1 MSARDIAKQLRERA
15 AEHRENGWELL
26 REGDPKLLD
35 DAAEAIEWLRRE
47 RDMLAERCTKIDTP
61 F

>member
-1 MSARDIAKQLRERA
+1 MSERDIAKQLRDRA
-15 AEHRENGWELL
+15 AEQRANGWELM
-26 REGDPKLLD
+26 REGDPKLLE

-47 RDMLAERCTKIDTP
+47 RNMLSDRCAKTDAP